1 MIHLVDNKE
10 LKLQHRDDFGA
21 WTYFIQ
27 IPDTRG
33 IKGQWGRMK
42 VSGTL
47 DGYKLENHNL
57 APRKD
62 EDYLVSVNK
71 DIRETLNKK
80 PGDKILVDLWLDMI

>member
-1 MIHLVDNKE
+1 MIHLVDHEE
-10 LKLQHRDDFGA
+10 LELQHRDDFGA

-27 IPDTRG
+27 IPDTQR

-47 DGYKLENHNL
+47 DDYKLENHNL

-62 EDYLVSVNK
+62 EDYLISINK
-71 DIRETLNKK
+71 EIRDELNKQ
-80 PGDKILVDLWLDMI
+80 PGDKILVNLWLDFH